1 MRRHAALAPFGIRS
15 FRFQWPADLLTSL
28 AFEMETLILG
38 WYVLVATGSV
48 LLLTVFGSLQF
59 LGTLIAPLLGVMSD
73 RLGHRNVLCA
83 MRLAYT
89 GLAAILMA
97 LAFAGSPPPAAV
109 LVIVALNGIVRPS
122 DLGVRIALVAHTMPA
137 DQLIG
142 ALSVSRMTQ
151 DTARIAGA
159 LAGAGLFA
167 AFGMGPA
174 YLVIAGFYGLGAL
187 LTLGIGAPKPGPAAE
202 AAPADIGSPW
212 RDLAEG
218 ISHVRTTPRLLAVM
232 WLAFL
237 LNLTAY
243 PMSNGLLPYVA
254 RDIYLIDQTGLG
266 YLVASFA
273 FGALI
278 GSLVLSLADR
288 RVALPRLM
296 MVSTAAWYAMI
307 IVFAHAGSVAGGIVS
322 LVLAGF
328 AQSFCMVGLAVMLM
342 STAGIRF
349 RGRVMG
355 VRMLAIYGLP
365 VGLIGAGAL
374 VGRIGFPATATLY
387 AGVGLAAML
396 AIAVAWRG
404 ELWRSGNG
412 P

>member
-1 MRRHAALAPFGIRS
+1 MRCHAALAPFGARS
-15 FRFQWPADLLTSL
+15 FRFQWPADLLTSW

-38 WYVLVATGSV
+38 WYVLVETGSV
-48 LLLTVFGSLQF
+48 LLLTVFAALQY

-83 MRLAYT
+83 MRAIYT
-89 GLAAILMA
+89 VLAATLMA
-97 LAFAGSPPPAAV
+97 IAFAGSPSPAAV

-142 ALSVSRMTQ
+142 AMSVSRLTQ
-151 DTARIAGA
+151 DSARIAGA
-159 LAGAGLFA
+159 LVGAGLFA

-174 YLVIAGFYGLGAL
+174 YVAIAGFYGAGAL
-187 LTLGIGAPKPGPAAE
+187 LTLGVATPKPGPAIDVAVPE
-202 AAPADIGSPW
+202 PRSPW

-218 ISHVRTTPRLLAVM
+218 IAHVRTTPRLLAAM

-243 PMSNGLLPYVA
+243 PLSNGLLPYVA
-254 RDIYLIDQTGLG
+254 RDIYRLDQTGLG

-273 FGALI
+273 FGALL
-278 GSLVLSLADR
+278 GSIVLSLAGG

-296 MVSTAAWYAMI
+296 IVSTAAWYAML
-307 IVFAHAGSVAGGIVS
+307 IVFAHAGSVAGGIVC

-342 STAGIRF
+342 STSAIRF

-355 VRMLAIYGLP
+355 VRMLAIYSLP
-365 VGLIGAGAL
+365 VGLISAGAL
-374 VGRIGFPATATLY
+374 VGRIGFPATVTLY
-387 AGVGLAAML
+387 AAVGLAVML
-396 AIAVAWRG
+396 AIAVHWRADI
-404 ELWRSGNG
+404 WRSASG

>member
-15 FRFQWPADLLTSL
+15 FRFQWPADLLTSW

-48 LLLTVFGSLQF
+48 LLLTVFGALQY

-89 GLAAILMA
+89 VLAAILMA
-97 LAFAGSPPPAAV
+97 LAFAGSPPPVAV
-109 LVIVALNGIVRPS
+109 LVIVALNGMVRPS

-137 DQLIG
+137 HQLIG

-151 DTARIAGA
+151 DSARIAGA

-174 YLVIAGFYGLGAL
+174 YLVIASFYGLGAL
-187 LTLGIGAPKPGPAAE
+187 LTLGIGAPKPGPAVE
-202 AAPADIGSPW
+202 APSTDLGSPW

-266 YLVASFA
+266 YLVASFS

-278 GSLVLSLADR
+278 GSIVLSLAGG

-296 MVSTAAWYAMI
+296 IVSTAAWYAML
-307 IVFAHAGSVAGGIVS
+307 IVFAQVGSVAGGIVC

-342 STAGIRF
+342 STSGIRF

-365 VGLIGAGAL
+365 VGLISAGAL
-374 VGRIGFPATATLY
+374 VGRIGFPATAMLY
-387 AGVGLAAML
+387 AAVGLAVLL
-396 AIAVAWRG
+396 AIAVRWRR